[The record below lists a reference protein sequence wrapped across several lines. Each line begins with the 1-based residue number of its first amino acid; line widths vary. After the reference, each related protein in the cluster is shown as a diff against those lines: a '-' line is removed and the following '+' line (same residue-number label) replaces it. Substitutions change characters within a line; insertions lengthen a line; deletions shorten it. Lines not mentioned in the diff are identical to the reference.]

1 MAVIMGAFFLYK
13 TSATVN
19 LLSVKMLFRAKGF
32 PEHAAH
38 RCSGWIIWYYRKQLR
53 PEMPLT
59 ATQGDSTAFAI
70 GSFSYRGQ
78 GAQSSLNSILTDY
91 KSGQFDENALIGG
104 LCLLI
109 CGPAGITIITD
120 PQNLIHVFTNEARTV
135 FSSSFAAVLKA
146 GPDKFRVNIPAVL
159 ENALSGYMIGPDT
172 TAQGIQLVDQR
183 CPVRVRND
191 EIVFL
196 RSTLSSAVTDGR
208 SLPGNLD
215 VCIGEQMDVLDSVFG
230 ALRALVDES
239 GGVDI
244 GLSGGY
250 DSRLLVLLAKRHFP
264 DVTAHS
270 HYHQK
275 ITEDEVIAGQ
285 IAKALAVPLYRC
297 ESAKQPAELD
307 DEEFE
312 RNLDDTAAFADG
324 RVIQDYSWMS
334 VFRTRKYRLS
344 VLRGARFAMNGLG
357 GELYRNHD
365 SLLWP
370 RIHAREW
377 IKARVFGPAVCPALP
392 RAQLHSLLDFVQGK
406 AGARLGLDFSGW
418 ISRNHARRYY
428 GELYSV
434 YGAAVRM
441 SVDNQLA
448 FSLSPFLDLRLRRA
462 VYRALPHLGLGG
474 RVERELIKR
483 LNPTVAA
490 LPSTYGYS
498 FDRPEPMRAIMKLA
512 LRGAVPFGV
521 QNGLHTWWLGLTQT
535 AAPTLELLSQRHPRV
550 RRAVELMRDPA
561 FGLVWERVVQD
572 RVLLLRVVSIGLMLL
587 KYEDCLEL

>member
-1 MAVIMGAFFLYK
+1 MGAFFLYR
-13 TSATVN
+13 TDATVN
-19 LLSVKMLFRAKGF
+19 LMAVEALFRAKGF
-32 PEHAAH
+32 AGHTTH
-38 RCSGWIIWYYRKQLR
+38 QGRTWTLWHFRKQL
-53 PEMPLT
+53 MSDMAFIAVCGDAT
-59 ATQGDSTAFAI
+59 AYGL
-70 GSFSYRGQ
+70 GSFSYQ
-78 GAQSSLNSILTDY
+78 GHGIQGSLAAILRAHQEGTIN
-91 KSGQFDENALIGG
+91 ERVLVGG
-104 LCLLI
+104 LCALI
-109 CGPAGITIITD
+109 CKPGRITIVTD
-120 PQNLIHVFTNEARTV
+120 PLNLIHVFGNAKQTV

-146 GPDKFRVNIPAVL
+146 GPGKFQVNTPAVL
-159 ENALSGYMIGPDT
+159 ENALAGYMIGPDT
-172 TAQGIQLVDQR
+172 TAKGIHLVDHR
-183 CPVRVRND
+183 CPVRVAGD
-191 EIVFL
+191 ELVFHHFDSREADRESLPDFRSRAACIDEQLGELDAVFGQL
-196 RSTLSSAVTDGR
+196 RSV
-208 SLPGNLD
+208 
-215 VCIGEQMDVLDSVFG
+215 
-230 ALRALVDES
+230 VDES

-250 DSRLLVLLAKRHFP
+250 DSRLLVLLAKRHFAK
-264 DVTAHS
+264 VMAHS
-270 HYHQK
+270 HFHHEMTQ
-275 ITEDEVIAGQ
+275 DEVIACQ
-285 IAKALAVPLYRC
+285 IADKLDIPLYRC
-297 ESAKQPAELD
+297 ESAKQPSELD

-312 RNLDDTAAFADG
+312 RNLEDTAAFADG

-334 VFRTRKYRLS
+334 VFRTRQYRLS
-344 VLRGARFAMNGLG
+344 VLRGARFGMNGLG

-392 RAQLHSLLDFVQGK
+392 NAQLHTLLDFIQGK
-406 AGARLGLDFSGW
+406 AGACLGLDFSGR
-418 ISRNHARRYY
+418 ISRKHARRYY

-474 RVERELIKR
+474 RVERELICR
-483 LNPTVAA
+483 LNPAVAA

-498 FDRPEPMRAIMKLA
+498 FDRTEPVRARAKLA
-512 LRGAVPFGV
+512 LRGVVPYRI
-521 QNGLHTWWLGLTQT
+521 QNGLHAWWLGHTRT
-535 AAPTLELLSQRHPRV
+535 AAPALQLLSQRHPRV

-572 RVLLLRVVSIGLMLL
+572 RVLLLRVVSLGLMLL